1 MDKQLFDDLV
11 ESLKQAKAIS
21 KDDAKASRRFK
32 VGTIKGAKVDP
43 CAHSPASP
51 HARRKAS
58 DCAGVQYP

>member
-32 VGTIKGAKVDP
+32 VGTIKGAKVDI
-43 CAHSPASP
+43 SEV
-51 HARRKAS
+51 KEL
-58 DCAGVQYP
+58 